1 MSTLSGTVIGMDFGT
16 SKIGIAVGQTIT
28 QTSRPLLTIKSKKGK
43 PNWAELDQIIKE
55 WQPVALVV
63 GRPVHMDGTEQ
74 EMTEKADKFARQLE
88 QHYRLPLFQIDERLS
103 SHEAESL
110 LDEAYGKQHYARE
123 EVDKLAAS
131 LILQTWLQQQ

>member
-1 MSTLSGTVIGMDFGT
+1 MNNISGTIIGIDFGT
-16 SKIGIAVGQTIT
+16 GKIGIAVGQTIT
-28 QTSRPLLTIKSKKGK
+28 QTARPLITIKAKKGK
-43 PNWAELDQIIKE
+43 PNWAELDQIINQ

-74 EMTEKADKFARQLE
+74 EMTERADKFARQLE
-88 QHYRLPLFQIDERLS
+88 QHYRLPLFQTDERLS

>member
-1 MSTLSGTVIGMDFGT
+1 MSTISGTVIGMDFGT
-16 SKIGIAVGQTIT
+16 RKIGIAVGQTFT
-28 QTSRPLLTIKSKKGK
+28 QTARPLQTIKAKNGK
-43 PNWAELDQIIKE
+43 PDWSELDRILKE

-74 EMTEKADKFARQLE
+74 EMTEKADRFARQLE
-88 QHYRLPLFQIDERLS
+88 HRYRVPLFQADERLS

-110 LDEAYGKQHYARE
+110 LDEEFGKQQYARE

-131 LILQTWLQQQ
+131 LILQAWLKQQ

>member
-1 MSTLSGTVIGMDFGT
+1 MSKVSGTVIGFDFGT
-16 SKIGIAVGQTIT
+16 NKIGIAVGQTIT
-28 QTSRPLLTIKSKKGK
+28 QTARPLITIKAKKGK

-74 EMTEKADKFARQLE
+74 EMTEKADKFTRQL
-88 QHYRLPLFQIDERLS
+88 QNQYRLPLFQTDERLS

-110 LDEAYGKQHYARE
+110 LDDEYGKNRYAPE

-131 LILQTWLQQQ
+131 LILQGWLQQQ